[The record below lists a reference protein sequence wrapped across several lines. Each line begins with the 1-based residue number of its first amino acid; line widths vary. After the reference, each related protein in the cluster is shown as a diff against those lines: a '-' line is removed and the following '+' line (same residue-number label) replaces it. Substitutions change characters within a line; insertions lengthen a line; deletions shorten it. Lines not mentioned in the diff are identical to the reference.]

1 MEYVITALDNKGAQ
15 VEEQLRAGDE
25 NDAIQQMHRKGYVI
39 LRLAAASVAGRTTE
53 PSVVKSA
60 GAAQSK
66 SALPTLFAPRVPF
79 QEVVALTRQL
89 SVMIE
94 TAVPLDEAL
103 AALAENTDDAYLRE
117 AFQSICEN
125 VSQGRTLS
133 QALGEFPRI
142 FPKLYIDLVNTAE
155 VSGDLDRTLSL
166 AAEYLETML
175 EMQRKVRG
183 AMTYPA
189 ILFLVA
195 VGVIIFMLTYLLPQ
209 FRELFTKMNA
219 SIPMETKILFALSDF
234 LVARW
239 YVLLAGIVSGGVA
252 LRWFASTR
260 QGGYQISNLLQKIP
274 ILGDLLAKIAIS
286 RQIRSLGT
294 LLESGVGLL
303 VALST
308 AAPTAQ
314 NVLFEEAMMGAWQ
327 RVNEGTTLHEAMRES
342 GRFPSMVCQ
351 MVAVGE
357 KSGRVGNI
365 LLRMAAYYERE
376 VDARLKTLSTVLE
389 PLMIV
394 FLGIVVGFL
403 AVSIISP
410 IYSLVSSVK

>member
-1 MEYVITALDNKGAQ
+1 MEYVITALDAKGAQ
-15 VEEQLRAGDE
+15 IEEQLRAGDE
-25 NDAIQQMHRKGYVI
+25 NDAIQQMHRRGYVI
-39 LRLAAASVAGRTTE
+39 LRLAESSQGGRAAE
-53 PSVVKSA
+53 Q
-60 GAAQSK
+60 AAPAATMPKFNLSG
-66 SALPTLFAPRVPF
+66 LFAPRVPF

-103 AALAENTDDAYLRE
+103 AALAENTDDPYLRE
-117 AFQSICEN
+117 AFQSITEN

-133 QALGEFPRI
+133 QALAEFPRI
-142 FPKLYIDLVNTAE
+142 FPKLYVDLVNTAE

-183 AMTYPA
+183 AMTYPV

-195 VGVIIFMLTYLLPQ
+195 VGVIVFMLTYLLPQ

-219 SIPMETKILFALSDF
+219 NIPMETKILFALSDF
-234 LVARW
+234 LMLRW
-239 YVLLAGIVSGGVA
+239 YVLIGIIVAAGAGI
-252 LRWFASTR
+252 RWFASTR
-260 QGGYQISNLLQKIP
+260 QGGYQISALLQKVP
-274 ILGDLLAKIAIS
+274 ILGDLRTKIAIS

-294 LLESGVGLL
+294 LMESGVGLL

-308 AAPTAQ
+308 SAPTSQ
-314 NVLFEEAMMGAWQ
+314 NVLFEEAMLGAYK
-327 RVNEGTTLHEAMRES
+327 RVNEGTTLHEAMRET
-342 GRFPSMVCQ
+342 GRYPSMVCQ

-394 FLGIVVGFL
+394 FLGVVVGFL

>member
-1 MEYVITALDNKGAQ
+1 MEYVITALDTRGAQ

-25 NDAIQQMHRKGYVI
+25 NDAIQQLQKRGYTI
-39 LRLAAASVAGRTTE
+39 LKLA
-53 PSVVKSA
+53 VVSERN
-60 GAAQSK
+60 GANANP
-66 SALPTLFAPRVPF
+66 ALSLPKFSIPNPFQKRVPF

-94 TAVPLDEAL
+94 AAVPIDEAL
-103 AALAENTDDAYLRE
+103 ASLAENTEDPYLRE
-117 AFQSICEN
+117 AFQSVCEN

-133 QALGEFPRI
+133 QSLGEYPRI
-142 FPKLYIDLVNTAE
+142 FPKLYVDLVNTAE
-155 VSGDLDRTLSL
+155 VSGELDRTLSL
-166 AAEYLETML
+166 AAEYLETSL

-183 AMTYPA
+183 AMTYPI
-189 ILFLVA
+189 ILFVVA
-195 VGVIIFMLTYLLPQ
+195 AAVIVFMLTYLLPQ

-219 SIPMETKILFALSDF
+219 VVPLETRILFAISDF
-234 LVARW
+234 LTTRW
-239 YVLLAGIVSGGVA
+239 YVLLAMIAAGAAGM
-252 LRWFASTR
+252 RWFSST
-260 QGGYQISNLLQKIP
+260 QTGNYKICQVLQKVP
-274 ILGDLLAKIAIS
+274 MLGDLRAKIAIS

-303 VALST
+303 TALTT

-314 NVLFEEAMMGAWQ
+314 NVLYEEALMGAGK
-327 RVNEGTTLHEAMRES
+327 RVNEGATLNEAMRS
-342 GRFPSMVCQ
+342 VGRFPSMVCQ

-357 KSGRVGNI
+357 KSGRVGSI

-376 VDARLKTLSTVLE
+376 IDARLKTLSTVIE
-389 PLMIV
+389 PVMIV
-394 FLGIVVGFL
+394 FLGVIVGFL

>member
-1 MEYVITALDNKGAQ
+1 L
-15 VEEQLRAGDE
+15 
-25 NDAIQQMHRKGYVI
+25 
-39 LRLAAASVAGRTTE
+39 
-53 PSVVKSA
+53 
-60 GAAQSK
+60 
-66 SALPTLFAPRVPF
+66 
-79 QEVVALTRQL
+79 
-89 SVMIE
+89 
-94 TAVPLDEAL
+94 
-103 AALAENTDDAYLRE
+103 
-117 AFQSICEN
+117 
-125 VSQGRTLS
+125 VS
-133 QALGEFPRI
+133 
-142 FPKLYIDLVNTAE
+142 TAE

-166 AAEYLETML
+166 AAEYLETTL

-183 AMTYPA
+183 AMTYPV

-195 VGVIIFMLTYLLPQ
+195 VGVIVFMLTYLLPQ

-219 SIPMETKILFALSDF
+219 VIPTETRVMFALSDF
-234 LVARW
+234 LVGRW
-239 YVLLAGIVSGGVA
+239 YVVVA
-252 LRWFASTR
+252 AIAIAIFSVRAFASTR
-260 QGGYQISNLLQKIP
+260 EGSYQICRLLQSIP
-274 ILGDLLAKIAIS
+274 VLGDLRTKIAIS

-294 LLESGVGLL
+294 LMESGVGLL
-303 VALST
+303 VALTT

-314 NVLFEEAMMGAWQ
+314 NVLFEEAMMSAWH
-327 RVNEGTTLHEAMRES
+327 RVNEGATLNESMRES

-357 KSGRVGNI
+357 KSGRVGSI

-394 FLGIVVGFL
+394 FLGVVVGFL